1 MKQRLKSALALL
13 ENDTIEQLVSH
24 FLLVNQNARFD
35 ALLVFLLNIHENRL
49 ECCNWPDIAQPN
61 VFLSAIDLSDQ
72 DLPESQQTR
81 SRRLFVN
88 IDDVNNP
95 LIQVLRKGT
104 PTVWRSLNHGARIDD
119 LHFRTFVA
127 ELPHNCGLY
136 GIPLF
141 DCNGQ
146 ACGVI
151 AIFAEDVSQFTNND
165 NMFGIYCHVM
175 QHRLKKLQELEQ
187 LRGQLRQIRQVF
199 QVQRQKEKQLDELLA
214 SLSESKNTGTG
225 SISVDY
231 SHIDDL
237 PKAIEEFESAVLV
250 QRQRKYGSDTR
261 LIAESLGIPQRT
273 LIYKLAKYGCKL

>member
-13 ENDTIEQLVSH
+13 EDDTVEQLVDH
-24 FLLVNQNARFD
+24 FLQVSHSSRFD
-35 ALLVFLLNIHENRL
+35 ALLVFLLNITENRL
-49 ECCNWPDIAQPN
+49 ECYNLPDFQP
-61 VFLSAIDLSDQ
+61 
-72 DLPESQQTR
+72 ERQQTH
-81 SRRLFVN
+81 SRRLHVDIN
-88 IDDVNNP
+88 DVNNP
-95 LIQVLRKGT
+95 LIQILRKGT
-104 PTVWRSLNHGARIDD
+104 PIVWDSLNHGVRIDD
-119 LHFRTFVA
+119 PHFRTFIA
-127 ELPHNCGLY
+127 ELPHNCGLC

-151 AIFAEDVSQFTNND
+151 AIFAEEIHHFTNNE

-199 QVQRQKEKQLDELLA
+199 QVQRQKERQLDELLA
-214 SLSESKNTGTG
+214 SLSESKTSAAAS

-231 SHIDDL
+231 SHIDNL

-250 QRQRKYGSDTR
+250 QRQRQLGNDTK
-261 LIAESLGIPQRT
+261 LIAQSLGIPQRT
-273 LIYKLAKYGCKL
+273 LVYKLAKYGCRL

>member
-13 ENDTIEQLVSH
+13 ENNTIEQLVDH
-24 FLLVNQNARFD
+24 FLLVSQSSRFD

-49 ECCNWPDIAQPN
+49 ECCNLPNINLPDLN
-61 VFLSAIDLSDQ
+61 
-72 DLPESQQTR
+72 LPEHQQTS
-81 SRRLFVN
+81 SRRLHVD

-104 PTVWRSLNHGARIDD
+104 STLWDSLNHGVRIDD
-119 LHFRTFVA
+119 IHFRTFIA

-141 DCNGQ
+141 DYNGQ

-151 AIFAEDVSQFTNND
+151 AIFAENVSHFTNNE

-214 SLSESKNTGTG
+214 SLSESKNSRAG

-231 SHIDDL
+231 SHIDNL

-250 QRQRKYGSDTR
+250 QRQRQYGNDTR
-261 LIAESLGIPQRT
+261 LIAQSLGIAQRT
-273 LIYKLAKYGCKL
+273 LVYKLAKYGCRL

>member
-13 ENDTIEQLVSH
+13 DDDTIEQLVDH
-24 FLLVNQNARFD
+24 FLLVSQSSRFD
-35 ALLVFLLNIHENRL
+35 ALLVFLLNTNENRL
-49 ECCNWPDIAQPN
+49 ECYN
-61 VFLSAIDLSDQ
+61 
-72 DLPESQQTR
+72 LPELHQAS
-81 SRRLFVN
+81 SRRLNVD

-104 PTVWRSLNHGARIDD
+104 PTVWDSLNHGARIDD
-119 LHFRTFVA
+119 VPFRTFVA

-136 GIPLF
+136 AIPLF

-151 AIFAEDVSQFTNND
+151 AIFAEHVSHFINNE
-165 NMFGIYCHVM
+165 NMFGLYCHVM

-199 QVQRQKEKQLDELLA
+199 QVQQQKEKQLDELLA
-214 SLSESKNTGTG
+214 SLSGSKPAGV
-225 SISVDY
+225 SRISVDY
-231 SHIDDL
+231 SHIDNL

-250 QRQRKYGSDTR
+250 QRQRQYGNDTR
-261 LIAESLGIPQRT
+261 LIAQSLGIAPRT
-273 LIYKLAKYGCKL
+273 LVYKLAKYGCRL

>member
-13 ENDTIEQLVSH
+13 EDDTIEKLVGH
-24 FLLVNQNARFD
+24 FLQASQSSRFD
-35 ALLVFLLNIHENRL
+35 ALLVFLLNINENRL
-49 ECCNWPDIAQPN
+49 ECYN
-61 VFLSAIDLSDQ
+61 
-72 DLPESQQTR
+72 LPEPQQAS
-81 SRRLFVN
+81 SRRLQVD
-88 IDDVNNP
+88 IDDVNHP

-104 PTVWRSLNHGARIDD
+104 PTVWDSLNHGVRIDD
-119 LHFRTFVA
+119 LHFRTFIA

-151 AIFAEDVSQFTNND
+151 AIFAENVHHFTNNE

-214 SLSESKNTGTG
+214 SLSESKNPAAVS

-231 SHIDDL
+231 SHIDNL

-250 QRQRKYGSDTR
+250 QRQRQFGNDTR
-261 LIAESLGIPQRT
+261 LIAQSLGIPQRT
-273 LIYKLAKYGCKL
+273 LVYKLAKYGCRL

>member
-13 ENDTIEQLVSH
+13 EDDTIEQLVDH
-24 FLLVNQNARFD
+24 FLLVSQNPRFD

-49 ECCNWPDIAQPN
+49 ECCN
-61 VFLSAIDLSDQ
+61 
-72 DLPESQQTR
+72 LPEPDEIS
-81 SRRLFVN
+81 SRRLYVD

-95 LIQVLRKGT
+95 LIQVMRKGT
-104 PTVWRSLNHGARIDD
+104 PTVWDSLNHGARIDD
-119 LHFRTFVA
+119 PHFRTFIA

-146 ACGVI
+146 ACGVV
-151 AIFAEDVSQFTNND
+151 AIFAENVSHFTNNE

-214 SLSESKNTGTG
+214 SLSESKNAGAG

-231 SHIDDL
+231 SHIDNL

-250 QRQRKYGSDTR
+250 QRQRQFGNDTR
-261 LIAESLGIPQRT
+261 LIAQSLGIAQRT
-273 LIYKLAKYGCKL
+273 LVYKLAKYGCRL